1 MTDVYVLPRQ
11 RSSDLVRRVGSFV
24 TGLASRVRAALR
36 AVAARIGIRGDLGPP
51 TEIIDDG
58 DDVIILLDIPGVDAG
73 RDVTVEIGDGSLVIA
88 GRRRDAGSREG
99 QTPSGSDLPD
109 GAFRREFTVPAHVSA
124 DAVSWSYGQPCAHG
138 ANRRGQHRN
147 TARRRRNTVGRAPRL
162 AARTAHAGRC
172 ATAV

>member
-124 DAVSWSYGQPCAHG
+124 DAVSCPMDSRVLTVRIAG
-138 ANRRGQHRN
+138 ANTETPLEDAETPSEELH
-147 TARRRRNTVGRAPRL
+147 V
-162 AARTAHAGRC
+162 
-172 ATAV
+172 